1 MIGKIP
7 FALILLV
14 AGAILTVVGT
24 TAYILNYAALN
35 MAGFFYG
42 IPMFLGGIAFK
53 ITELKPV
60 PVTQPPT
67 PAVDTLRTQANETQQ
82 QIVKDLTRYRY
93 GEKAH
98 LYAALKFLGLSPTD
112 EERPEVVGLYETV
125 VDGSYALVLGFESPM
140 IAFTTWQQKQEKM
153 TTFFGPGVRVELEN
167 PEEDFVKLSIISA
180 AIPNSTILS
189 PEMSG

>member
-24 TAYILNYAALN
+24 TAYILDYAALN

-60 PVTQPPT
+60 PVTQPLT
-67 PAVDTLRTQANETQQ
+67 PEVESLRSTQANETQQ

-140 IAFTTWQQKQEKM
+140 IDFATWQQKQEKM
-153 TTFFGPGVRVELEN
+153 TTFFGPGVRIAVEN

-180 AIPNSTILS
+180 V
-189 PEMSG
+189 